1 MESIDMY
8 SYRTALRKAITVG
21 NVTRVLKEY
30 ALDCSLNRDAI
41 VVEGLDALPV
51 LYDSQGVKRENVNR
65 NDTPLTSMCDW
76 LDKCEYDCLYES
88 HANPEFSETKQM
100 PMKVSLETQDSSTY
114 DEYTARYQLNTLRK
128 YIQELFSEKEQGV
141 ITFDMIRDHFG
152 TIPEPL
158 LKTLMAEMVQ
168 QKEMKIRL
176 DRDGQM
182 ESGRILYKN
191 GFYVFQPDKIQD
203 TSIPIAIRV
212 AAIPIQ
218 RDHYEPKAIENEE
231 KEDIAGIVGLI
242 GEEASKKVASGEEDS
257 EGLWE
262 EVFEWV
268 EEIRS
273 GGGVARVP
281 AGILTEVSNLKESA
295 GIMKGQEERLE
306 MIVWLYNKIRGN
318 EEMRKVF
325 ADCILDYFWD
335 EYITHGTRRE
345 LLNIRVTD
353 PVIKGVAKDMF
364 WTLEGKTY
372 IRFVNYNNEI
382 EYICVGDDGKT
393 SPCSRAVAEVLSKEV
408 DEDPILRRPLNTM
421 TTGYEYGF
429 ILYNP
434 KKMRFVFKKGQPP
447 QPPAVSVGA
456 KPKIGRGAE
465 CIINSATQKEAMLL
479 KKLGE
484 TLRQAGKGDFGL
496 IPDPPESQRIKNAH
510 RICTV
515 CNLVLRYM
523 DRAKIQGK
531 RWFYRPLEAKMYG
544 HPAR

>member
-1 MESIDMY
+1 
-8 SYRTALRKAITVG
+8 VG
-21 NVTRVLKEY
+21 NVTRALKEY

-41 VVEGLDALPV
+41 VVEGLDAVPV
-51 LYDSQGVKRENVNR
+51 LYDSQGVKRENVSR

-76 LDKCEYDCLYES
+76 LDKCQYDCLYES
-88 HANPEFSETKQM
+88 QANVESSETKQM

-114 DEYTARYQLNTLRK
+114 DEYTARYQLHTLRK
-128 YIQELFSEKEQGV
+128 YIQELFGEKEQGV

-176 DRDGQM
+176 NRDGQM
-182 ESGRILYKN
+182 ESGRILYKD

-212 AAIPIQ
+212 ASIPMQ
-218 RDHYEPKAIENEE
+218 RDHYQPKAIEKEE
-231 KEDIAGIVGLI
+231 KEDIAALV
-242 GEEASKKVASGEEDS
+242 GEEASKKIASGDEDS
-257 EGLWE
+257 EALWE
-262 EVFEWV
+262 EVLEWV

-273 GGGVARVP
+273 GGEVAGVP
-281 AGILTEVSNLKESA
+281 AGILMEVSNLKESA
-295 GIMKGQEERLE
+295 GIIKGQEERLQ

-325 ADCILDYFWD
+325 ADCVLDYFWD
-335 EYITHGTRRE
+335 EFITHGTRRE
-345 LLNIRVTD
+345 LLNIRVAD
-353 PVIKGVAKDMF
+353 PLIKNVAKDMF

-382 EYICVGDDGKT
+382 EYICIEDDGKT

-408 DEDPILRRPLNTM
+408 GEDPILKRPLNTVS
-421 TTGYEYGF
+421 TGYEYGF

-447 QPPAVSVGA
+447 LASPGGA

-465 CIINSATQKEAMLL
+465 CIISSATQKEAMLL
-479 KKLGE
+479 KRLGE

-496 IPDPPESQRIKNAH
+496 VPDPPESQRIKNAH

-544 HPAR
+544 HPLR